1 MSLAAD
7 HSRQAEADGFRAL
20 IQRLA
25 DLVFDDLPAAL
36 RGALQVLLAVLLGA
50 MVGGVVLTLF

>member
-1 MSLAAD
+1 MSFAAD
-7 HSRQAEADGFRAL
+7 HSRQAETDGLRAL

-36 RGALQVLLAVLLGA
+36 RGTLQVTIAMLLGA
-50 MVGGVVLTLF
+50 MVGGLAQTLL